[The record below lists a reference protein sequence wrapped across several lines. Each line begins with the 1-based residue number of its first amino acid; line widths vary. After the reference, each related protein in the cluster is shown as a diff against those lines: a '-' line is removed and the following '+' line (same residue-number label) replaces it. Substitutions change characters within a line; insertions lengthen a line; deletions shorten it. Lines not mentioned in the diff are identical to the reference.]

1 MNNIYLDRAYIGDD
15 GTMDTVVVIW
25 KNKRWTDHYRFDS
38 EYRFSFNND
47 EEFLKEAYKQLMDD
61 EDV

>member
-1 MNNIYLDRAYIGDD
+1 MENIYIGDD

-25 KNKRWTDHYRFDS
+25 KNQRWTEHRFDS

-47 EEFLKEAYKQLMDD
+47 DEFLKEAYEQLIDD
-61 EDV
+61 EEI

>member
-1 MNNIYLDRAYIGDD
+1 MKNIYIGDYA
-15 GTMDTVVVIW
+15 TLDTVVVIW
-25 KNKRWTDHYRFDS
+25 KNQRWTEHRFDD

-47 EEFLKEAYKQLMDD
+47 DEFLKEAYEQLMDE

>member
-1 MNNIYLDRAYIGDD
+1 MKNIYIGDD

-25 KNKRWTDHYRFDS
+25 KNQRWTEHRFDT
-38 EYRFSFNND
+38 EWRYSFASD
-47 EEFLKEAYKQLMDD
+47 HDFLLDAYEQLMDE

>member
-1 MNNIYLDRAYIGDD
+1 MENIYIGDD

-25 KNKRWTDHYRFDS
+25 KNQRWAEHRFDS

-47 EEFLKEAYKQLMDD
+47 DEFLREVYEQLIDY
-61 EDV
+61 EEI